1 MAVNVKGLSAHR
13 PWPGS
18 SAIHG
23 PGQEPLQG
31 QRLLQKRGSPK
42 TSVPIPQVQSASH
55 ACAHWAPALKHRCP

>member
-31 QRLLQKRGSPK
+31 QRLLQKRGSP
-42 TSVPIPQVQSASH
+42 IPQVQSASH
-55 ACAHWAPALKHRCP
+55 ACAHWTPALKHRCP

>member
-13 PWPGS
+13 PWPGP

-42 TSVPIPQVQSASH
+42 TSVPFPKCRVPHMPAPTGPQ
-55 ACAHWAPALKHRCP
+55 P